1 MKASPVASPPG
12 LPPTL
17 AEGRWRVDGA
27 CEDEYGQEYE
37 LRGVLEVTPGGGVRG
52 SLHEDG
58 AADPILVLDGS
69 VGAGRLRLQ
78 LRYAATVDTYKY
90 DGQMTTVRPCSMLI
104 LPHALG
110 HAHTTARSM
119 AVPRPIT

>member
-1 MKASPVASPPG
+1 
-12 LPPTL
+12 
-17 AEGRWRVDGA
+17 VDGA

-58 AADPILVLDGS
+58 AADPILVMDGS

-78 LRYAATVDTYKY
+78 LRYATTIDTYKY
-90 DGQMTTVRPCSMLI
+90 DGQLTTVRPLSTLSPSTC
-104 LPHALG
+104 PAG
-110 HAHTTARSM
+110 TRSHVYNSHGR
-119 AVPRPIT
+119 ASTNHVSTEATLQQFTV